1 MTEGSSAGR
10 HYLSDCGS
18 QAHRAVAGACRLA
31 LTGQLAPGVLEDVAA
46 SDAMAFAEI
55 AQSHHIDT
63 ALAPAF
69 AEGSPLL
76 PTVPADLALFFR
88 EMAVANGRRNA
99 ALKRQLGEIGAAF
112 AAASIPCLALKG
124 AAELLDPW
132 WPRPEARYL
141 SDLDLLVRGDDLL
154 RAGRVLEELGATQ
167 DALAPPEGHH
177 HAAPHLAAHWAAMVE
192 LHVAVGPGTVAR
204 LLPAASTMAAA
215 RPSGTRG
222 IALPA
227 PSDRLIHLVAHAPR
241 SGAGR
246 RSARLCL
253 RDLAGVW
260 LAAAALGPRDQAC
273 VAARFAAIGETG
285 LLERYLEAAAAAF
298 SPAPPALS
306 RRTRAALA
314 AYGRPGRDR
323 GRDALAWLAHYCR
336 TMLTDGAARRRYW
349 DRIRQPS
356 RLAAVLRFHRRRHR
370 LLR

>member
-1 MTEGSSAGR
+1 MTESSSEQVFLR
-10 HYLSDCGS
+10 DCQS
-18 QAHRAVAGACRLA
+18 SVHRAVAGTCRLA
-31 LTGQLAPGVLEDVAA
+31 LTGELAAGVLEDVAA

-55 AQSHHIDT
+55 AQSHHIDN

-76 PTVPADLALFFR
+76 PAVPADLALFFR

-99 ALKRQLGEIGAAF
+99 ALRRQLGEIGAAF
-112 AAASIPCLALKG
+112 AAASIPCVALKG

-154 RAGRVLEELGATQ
+154 RAGRVLEALGATQ
-167 DALAPPEGHH
+167 DVHAPPEGHH
-177 HAAPHLAAHWAAMVE
+177 HAAPHLAAHWTAMVE
-192 LHVAVGPGTVAR
+192 LHVATGPATVAR
-204 LLPAASTMAAA
+204 LLPAAQTMASA
-215 RPSGTRG
+215 RPSGTCG

-227 PSDRLIHLVAHAPR
+227 PSDRLIHLVAHAPT

-260 LAAAALGPRDQAC
+260 LAAAALDPRDEAR
-273 VAARFAAIGETG
+273 VAARFAAIGEAG

-306 RRTRAALA
+306 CRTRAALA
-314 AYGRPGRDR
+314 ALGRPRRDR
-323 GRDALAWLAHYCR
+323 GRDALAWLAYYCR
-336 TMLTDGAARRRYW
+336 STLTDSAARRRYW
-349 DRIRQPS
+349 HRIRHPS